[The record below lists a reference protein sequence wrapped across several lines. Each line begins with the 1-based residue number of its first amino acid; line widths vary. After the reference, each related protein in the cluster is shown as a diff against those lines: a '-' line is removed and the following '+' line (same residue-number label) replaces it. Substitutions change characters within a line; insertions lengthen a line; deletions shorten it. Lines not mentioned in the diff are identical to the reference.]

1 MQKTLKSLEKS
12 KVVKNYIIIDARIG
26 AHFYYLKIKANLI
39 DDSVLFIR
47 EFVSDREYLY
57 SYHWQDRNGK
67 LRIRWDNAPHHKH
80 VKTYPHHKHTPEV
93 LESYE
98 TTLDDVL
105 DVIEKIIAKRE
116 K

>member
-26 AHFYYLKIKANLI
+26 
-39 DDSVLFIR
+39 VLF
-47 EFVSDREYLY
+47 L
-57 SYHWQDRNGK
+57 
-67 LRIRWDNAPHHKH
+67 
-80 VKTYPHHKHTPEV
+80 
-93 LESYE
+93 
-98 TTLDDVL
+98 DVL